1 MRMGDKVIAIV
12 MFLALAG
19 ALSGLAIASKR
30 KRISRRTFFGFA
42 SLVWAPLLA
51 LAVLDLMTLE
61 GESLNLNLQNSVVWV
76 SFWFL
81 LTSYPLF
88 SRVVWRLNDA
98 GKGRFWGYLALVPY
112 LNFFVFVYLCVLPTK
127 SEKAEV

>member
-1 MRMGDKVIAIV
+1 MIAIV

-51 LAVLDLMTLE
+51 LAVLDLMILE
-61 GESLNLNLQNSVVWV
+61 GVSLNLNLQNSVVWV

-98 GKGRFWGYLALVPY
+98 GKGRFWGYLSLVPY